1 MTTLI
6 TNLQVALNLSNPFRS
21 ITLQPITFTS
31 RGGNVELSMTMSGSL
46 SQSCIC
52 PSGGLLLCSLVLQ
65 PSAYEFEKKYY
76 NVDNKTLDYSC
87 LITIIYPEP
96 FLWIQKD
103 LVRIIRKLV
112 KYQIYFFS
120 YLTLTSSAAVLKA
133 LAHTVSTILT
143 MSCNRLWSSK
153 MAKISWNSPNDNLI
167 AAAASEKKK
176 RKQSG

>member
-1 MTTLI
+1 MK
-6 TNLQVALNLSNPFRS
+6 Q
-21 ITLQPITFTS
+21 
-31 RGGNVELSMTMSGSL
+31 
-46 SQSCIC
+46 
-52 PSGGLLLCSLVLQ
+52 
-65 PSAYEFEKKYY
+65 
-76 NVDNKTLDYSC
+76 LDYPC
-87 LITIIYPEP
+87 LITIIYLEP

-153 MAKISWNSPNDNLI
+153 MAKISWNSPNDNVI

-176 RKQSG
+176 IKWIRVLYIIQHKIGNVYNCEMNRVCTFIYDTMHVVEL

>member
-1 MTTLI
+1 M
-6 TNLQVALNLSNPFRS
+6 
-21 ITLQPITFTS
+21 
-31 RGGNVELSMTMSGSL
+31 
-46 SQSCIC
+46 
-52 PSGGLLLCSLVLQ
+52 
-65 PSAYEFEKKYY
+65 
-76 NVDNKTLDYSC
+76 DYSC

-167 AAAASEKKK
+167 ATAAASEKKENK
-176 RKQSG
+176 VDKESYIHYTKFSIKLAMCITVKWIVCIRLYMLLCMW